1 MSNSKFRL
9 RYIFKPLINLIAKGL
24 IRLGV
29 TPNTATVIMTCFS
42 ILSFVFLVGFQNL
55 IGFSISVFFT
65 GIWDGVDGQI
75 ARLTNK
81 ITKFGGFLDSFM
93 DRISEFIIF
102 MGLLIFSWDF
112 ILWNSLDV
120 SIIIYISFLTSIMIS
135 YSRARAEFFFKGD
148 FDIGL
153 MARSE
158 RLFFIFISML
168 FAFFYG
174 FVSEFLFIFM
184 CLVLGTFVFRVI
196 RIYYIIKKNKI
207 PNNE

>member
-24 IRLGV
+24 VRLGV
-29 TPNTATVIMTCFS
+29 TPNSATVIMLCFS
-42 ILSFVFLVGFQNL
+42 ILSFVFLVFFQNL
-55 IGFSISVFFT
+55 IGFAISVFLT
-65 GIWDGVDGQI
+65 GIWDGLDGQI

-81 ITKFGGFLDSFM
+81 TTKYGGFFDSSM

-112 ILWNSLDV
+112 ILWNIIDV
-120 SIIIYISFLTSIMIS
+120 SIIIYISFLSSVMIS
-135 YSRARAEFFFKGD
+135 YSRARAEVFLKGD

-158 RLFFIFISML
+158 RLFFIFISMF
-168 FAFFYG
+168 FAFFFG
-174 FVSEFLFIFM
+174 FVSELLFIFM
-184 CLVLGTFVFRVI
+184 CLVIGTFAFRVI
-196 RIYYIIKKNKI
+196 RVYYFLKKEKTPI
-207 PNNE
+207 NE